1 MNVIGK
7 WKIAAALTVND
18 QFEQVWK
25 TVEEMAADP
34 ETDPDELQMFE
45 SVIDFGDDGVIRTAI
60 KLPDDMPQEEIN
72 AALESGEYELYAP
85 GFLTIEKRDW
95 KEENGKFKF
104 KANIEGEILDEE
116 TDPWTDIVL
125 LESGIQ
131 YGTLRLVR
139 AE

>member
-45 SVIDFGDDGVIRTAI
+45 SVIDFGDDGVIRSTRPYKPSIMA
-60 KLPDDMPQEEIN
+60 
-72 AALESGEYELYAP
+72 S
-85 GFLTIEKRDW
+85 
-95 KEENGKFKF
+95 
-104 KANIEGEILDEE
+104 
-116 TDPWTDIVL
+116 
-125 LESGIQ
+125 
-131 YGTLRLVR
+131 
-139 AE
+139 